1 MADRFSCCA
10 LGLALGLLS
19 APMAGAEE
27 PTVPLASMP
36 GWAEDAPSKMVDAL
50 LASCLAWAVWPAER
64 PLLPDPTMRGGSPE
78 QWRPFCEAV
87 SALDREHPRP
97 RVSRRGVSDIEA
109 VRARDAAFRE
119 MFEARLVAVPLG
131 PGLLTGYYEP
141 VLRGS
146 RTPDDQHR
154 TPLLAR
160 PLPGAA
166 VASTSAPPASSSWA
180 GRRVSTSGQP
190 LPGATARHEEGAEPW
205 PQPEPTIA
213 TAGHGLPPV
222 LPLIGSL
229 LPTRGEIAA
238 GALAGRGLE
247 LAYLANPADAFFLHI
262 QGSGR
267 VELPDGKVLR
277 LGYAAQ
283 NGHRYISIGR
293 VMINR
298 GLIAREAMSMQ
309 AIRDWLSTAPEAEAE
324 AMMAENPSY
333 IFFRELEGLRPDQG
347 PRGSLGV
354 PLTPGRSLAVDRS
367 QIPLGAP
374 VFIAGR
380 DPVSGAAL
388 NRLTLAQ
395 DTGGAIRGRA
405 RGDLFW
411 GWGEA
416 AGAAA
421 GRARDEARFWLLLPN
436 EVAAAP

>member
-1 MADRFSCCA
+1 
-10 LGLALGLLS
+10 
-19 APMAGAEE
+19 
-27 PTVPLASMP
+27 MP
-36 GWAEDAPSKMVDAL
+36 GWAEDAPGKVVDAL
-50 LASCLAWAVWPAER
+50 LASCLAWSRWPAER
-64 PLLPDPTMRGGSPE
+64 SLLPDPSTRGANPE
-78 QWRPFCEAV
+78 HWRPFCEAAL
-87 SALDREHPRP
+87 ALDREQPRP
-97 RVSRRGVSDIEA
+97 HLSRRGAPDIA
-109 VRARDAAFRE
+109 SARARDAAFRAL
-119 MFEARLVAVPLG
+119 FEARLVAMPLG
-131 PGLLTGYYEP
+131 AGLLTGYYEP

-146 RTPDDQHR
+146 RVRDDEHR

-160 PLPGAA
+160 PRPADPA
-166 VASTSAPPASSSWA
+166 TPASAVLPQPGSWP
-180 GRRVSTSGQP
+180 GFRRVSITGQP

-205 PQPEPTIA
+205 PQPEPLIA
-213 TAGHGLPPV
+213 TAGHGLPAV
-222 LPLIGSL
+222 TPLTGPL

-283 NGHRYISIGR
+283 NGHRYIPIGR
-293 VMINR
+293 VMISR

-309 AIRDWLSTAPEAEAE
+309 AIRDWLSTAPEAEAG

-347 PRGSLGV
+347 PPGSLGV
-354 PLTPGRSLAVDRS
+354 PLTPGRSLAVDRT

-380 DPVSGAAL
+380 DPVSGEAL

-411 GWGEA
+411 GWGDA
-416 AGAAA
+416 AGAVA